1 MNDRI
6 KELYAQASEYACNQ
20 LGHSNQHAGKT
31 LAEVANEKFA
41 QLIINECIAV
51 CMEQRDPSNL
61 NYKPSVRMVEA
72 IRQHFG
78 LD

>member
-6 KELYAQASEYACNQ
+6 NELIEQSTIKQPVYPAGCDGHPEYNIYFD
-20 LGHSNQHAGKT
+20 T
-31 LAEVANEKFA
+31 EKFA
-41 QLIINECIAV
+41 DLIINECIAV

-61 NYKPSVRMVEA
+61 NYKPSVRMAEA

-78 LD
+78 R